1 MKLTFK
7 RSSLTAT
14 SSTLQIPQT
23 VGVQQ
28 QQQQQLQQ
36 KQLQT
41 TTTTS
46 SLLEHAMLMVN
57 QIKHNIK
64 LIVRAKRNER
74 LRQRT

>member
-14 SSTLQIPQT
+14 SSTLQISQT
-23 VGVQQ
+23 VGVQ